1 MLSKSK
7 YVVLSIS
14 LMFVSDFPS
23 IGSNGRERKR
33 EREKERKRKKE
44 VVCCVLLSVNELEVV
59 RSRFSPQSRNAKKK
73 KKKVDEKYFLSTRT
87 NQ

>member
-7 YVVLSIS
+7 YVVLSIY

-33 EREKERKRKKE
+33 EREKERKREREKE
-44 VVCCVLLSVNELEVV
+44 KERSSLLCFA
-59 RSRFSPQSRNAKKK
+59 FSK
-73 KKKVDEKYFLSTRT
+73 
-87 NQ
+87 

>member
-33 EREKERKRKKE
+33 ERERERERKK
-44 VVCCVLLSVNELEVV
+44 
-59 RSRFSPQSRNAKKK
+59 
-73 KKKVDEKYFLSTRT
+73 
-87 NQ
+87 